1 MGDGTSVSTLSVDT
15 SNNGSSAAT
24 VSPTFLNQRVMV
36 PSVTVSPSCGRMT
49 SAMRSCSFVT
59 R

>member
-1 MGDGTSVSTLSVDT
+1 
-15 SNNGSSAAT
+15 